1 MLLYNSAICDLLRES
16 IQMMKWILLGNFSLS
31 ASKDHPPP
39 KKNLFREF
47 SNIEEVS
54 QFVGKFT
61 KCDNKIC
68 CGLSKLT
75 TNFLIFFTKVCFF
88 FKKIV
93 KNTKKIR
100 KNQMTSKTGCPPYNL
115 LGNLFFG
122 GLVFCWYFKY
132 ILPKL
137 LFWEL
142 SAGQGRGERM
152 GLPWKI

>member
-1 MLLYNSAICDLLRES
+1 MSFDFFGFFCIFYDFL
-16 IQMMKWILLGNFSLS
+16 K
-31 ASKDHPPP
+31 
-39 KKNLFREF
+39 
-47 SNIEEVS
+47 IETH
-54 QFVGKFT
+54 F
-61 KCDNKIC
+61 C
-68 CGLSKLT
+68 
-75 TNFLIFFTKVCFF
+75 
-88 FKKIV
+88 
-93 KNTKKIR
+93 KKIR
-100 KNQMTSKTGCPPYNL
+100 KSVVGFERPQKNFVSRFVNFPTWEKCHRLLENSRNAKKILWLFETDKGFSNFFYKSVFFLNRKKYKKNQMTSKTGCPPYNL

>member
-31 ASKDHPPP
+31 VSNGHRKI
-39 KKNLFREF
+39 LFRVLWIFQHGKSVTDCWKIHETRNNF
-47 SNIEEVS
+47 SVAVRNRQRIFLFFL
-54 QFVGKFT
+54 Q
-61 KCDNKIC
+61 KCV
-68 CGLSKLT
+68 
-75 TNFLIFFTKVCFF
+75 FLL
-88 FKKIV
+88 KKIV
-93 KNTKKIR
+93 ENTKKIR

-115 LGNLFFG
+115 LGNLFLG